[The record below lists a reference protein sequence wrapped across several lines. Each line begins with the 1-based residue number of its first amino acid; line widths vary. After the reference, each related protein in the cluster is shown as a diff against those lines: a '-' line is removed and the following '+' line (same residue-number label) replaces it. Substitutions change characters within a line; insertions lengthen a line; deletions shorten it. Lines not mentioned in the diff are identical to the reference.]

1 MIDKFKKLVA
11 VAEAMAAE
19 WGEMGFGV
27 DGIEV
32 QVEGLGGIVRL
43 GMMREFPVYYPDENQ
58 YMPEYAMDYSSFY
71 YTWGEY
77 GWVKDE
83 PMIVGAANPFE
94 VREQEI
100 DELPF

>member
-19 WGEMGFGV
+19 WGEMGVDVEGV
-27 DGIEV
+27 EV
-32 QVEGLGGIVRL
+32 QVEGLGGTVKL
-43 GMMREFPVYYPDENQ
+43 GTTHVGGSYCPDDNVVHPVYYIGYDTR
-58 YMPEYAMDYSSFY
+58 YYSWRDNS
-71 YTWGEY
+71 
-77 GWVKDE
+77 WVKDE
-83 PMIVGAANPFE
+83 PMIVGAPSPFE